1 MTSNSALSTQYSTA
15 PNGEQFPL
23 PTQQDEAVEIQR
35 LQILVAEHRAQGH
48 EIVVVLG
55 VGFVGAVM
63 AGIVADS
70 VDKTTGKPGKFGVM

>member
-1 MTSNSALSTQYSTA
+1 VAK
-15 PNGEQFPL
+15 
-23 PTQQDEAVEIQR
+23 QR
-35 LQILVAEHRAQGH
+35 KQGH

-70 VDKTTGKPGKFGVM
+70 VDKTTGKPGKLGVM